1 MVGPEAAR
9 AATLIKEQEGH
20 GVTSAWESKL
30 PAERALERG
39 IKESHGEHT
48 AKC

>member
-1 MVGPEAAR
+1 MVGPEAAY
-9 AATLIKEQEGH
+9 ATTLIKEQEGH
-20 GVTSAWESKL
+20 GATSSRESKL
-30 PAERALERG
+30 PAEQVFERG

>member
-20 GVTSAWESKL
+20 GATLSRESKL
-30 PAERALERG
+30 PAERALERE
-39 IKESHGEHT
+39 IKESHGEQT